1 MPSKRAPSPRKRVS
15 RRQNS
20 SAGDLAM
27 RASLIATLGAALCVI
42 GAALW
47 TPAARAAAGEFYAG
61 KTLEIIVPS
70 GAGADSYD
78 SLSRLVARHIGRHLA
93 GNPNVIVENMPGAG
107 GIRAANQLYN
117 VAPRDGTVIGMLDES
132 IYQTQLF
139 KMPALRADVTKMKW
153 IGRIIS
159 NNAVL
164 FAWHSAAVKTI
175 VDAYTKPLIVCSTGS
190 ASQLRWTMLKRLLGL
205 KLNLVTGYKG
215 TGDGLVAM
223 ERGEVEAL
231 SMPWTVFRV
240 IRADWLRDR
249 KVNILLQTGLDKAPD
264 LPNVPR
270 LVDLARNSNERQI
283 LELFSQPEKVGRSLA
298 TPPGVPAEQVAQL
311 RSAFA
316 ATLKDPGF
324 VADAARMR
332 ITLSPLPGEQLQA
345 IIERSFDYSPAIVA
359 KAEALTQNVE

>member
-1 MPSKRAPSPRKRVS
+1 
-15 RRQNS
+15 
-20 SAGDLAM
+20 M
-27 RASLIATLGAALCVI
+27 RACLILTLGVALSLIDAAP
-42 GAALW
+42 W
-47 TPAARAAAGEFYAG
+47 TPAVRAAAGEFYAG

-70 GAGADSYD
+70 GAGTDSYD
-78 SLSRLVARHIGRHLA
+78 TLSRLVARHIAKHLA

-117 VAPRDGTVIGMLDES
+117 IAPRDGTVIGMLDES
-132 IYQTQLF
+132 IYQNQLF
-139 KMPALRADVTKMKW
+139 KVPALKADVTKMNW

-164 FAWHSAAVKTI
+164 FAWHGAAVKTI
-175 VDAYTKPLIVCSTGS
+175 DDAYTKPLIVCSTGS

-205 KLNLVTGYKG
+205 KLKLVTGYKG

-240 IRADWLRDR
+240 IRADWLRDK
-249 KVNILLQTGLDKAPD
+249 KVNVLLQTGLDKATD
-264 LPNVPR
+264 LPGVPR
-270 LVDLARNSNERQI
+270 LIDLARNGNERQI
-283 LELFSQPEKVGRSLA
+283 LELFSQPEKVGRSLTA
-298 TPPGVPAEQVAQL
+298 PPAVPPEQVAQL
-311 RSAFA
+311 RAAFA

-324 VADAARMR
+324 VADAKQMR

-345 IIERSFDYSPAIVA
+345 IIEKSFQYSPAIVA

>member
-1 MPSKRAPSPRKRVS
+1 MRSSPAV
-15 RRQNS
+15 
-20 SAGDLAM
+20 
-27 RASLIATLGAALCVI
+27 TLGVVLAVVGGILSPQ
-42 GAALW
+42 GN
-47 TPAARAAAGEFYAG
+47 TAAAAEFCAG

-78 SLSRLVARHIGRHLA
+78 SLSRLIARHIGPHLP

-117 VAPRDGTVIGMLDES
+117 VAARDGTVIGMADES
-132 IYQTQLF
+132 IYQNQLF
-139 KMPALRADVTKMKW
+139 KIPALKADVTKMNW

-175 VDAYTKPLIVCSTGS
+175 DDAYTKPLIVCSTGS

-215 TGDGLVAM
+215 TGEGLVAM

-240 IRADWLRDR
+240 IRAAWLRDK
-249 KVNILLQTGLDKAPD
+249 KVNVLLQTGLEKAPD
-264 LPNVPR
+264 LQNVPR
-270 LVDLARNSNERQI
+270 LVDLAHNNEQRQI
-283 LELFSQPEKVGRSLA
+283 LELFSQPEKVGRSLTA
-298 TPPGVPAEQVAQL
+298 PPGVPAERVAQL
-311 RSAFA
+311 RAAFA
-316 ATLKDPGF
+316 ATLKDPSF

-332 ITLSPLPGEQLQA
+332 IALSPLPGEQLQV
-345 IIERSFDYSPAIVA
+345 IIQKSFDYSPAIVA

>member
-1 MPSKRAPSPRKRVS
+1 MRSSPAV
-15 RRQNS
+15 
-20 SAGDLAM
+20 
-27 RASLIATLGAALCVI
+27 TLGAVLAVI
-42 GAALW
+42 GATLSQGN
-47 TPAARAAAGEFYAG
+47 PAAAAEFYAG

-78 SLSRLVARHIGRHLA
+78 TLSRLVARHIGRHLP

-117 VAPRDGTVIGMLDES
+117 VAARDGTVIGMADES
-132 IYQTQLF
+132 IYQNQLF
-139 KMPALRADVTKMKW
+139 KVPALKADVTKMNW

-175 VDAYTKPLIVCSTGS
+175 DDAYTKPLIVCSTGS
-190 ASQLRWTMLKRLLGL
+190 ASQLRWTMLKRLLRL
-205 KLNLVTGYKG
+205 KLKLVTGYKG

-240 IRADWLRDR
+240 IRADWLRDK
-249 KVNILLQTGLDKAPD
+249 KVNVLLQTGLEKAPD
-264 LPNVPR
+264 LPGVPR
-270 LVDLARNSNERQI
+270 LVDLAHNDEQRQI
-283 LELFSQPEKVGRSLA
+283 LELFSQPEKVGRSLTA
-298 TPPGVPAEQVAQL
+298 PPGVPAERVAQL
-311 RSAFA
+311 RAAFA
-316 ATLKDPGF
+316 ATLKDPSF
-324 VADAARMR
+324 VTDAARMR
-332 ITLSPLPGEQLQA
+332 IALSPLPGEQLQ
-345 IIERSFDYSPAIVA
+345 IIIAKSFEYSPAIVA

>member
-1 MPSKRAPSPRKRVS
+1 
-15 RRQNS
+15 
-20 SAGDLAM
+20 M
-27 RASLIATLGAALCVI
+27 RACLTLIFGAALAV
-42 GAALW
+42 GAAPCM
-47 TPAARAAAGEFYAG
+47 TVVRAAAAEFYAG

-78 SLSRLVARHIGRHLA
+78 SLSRLVARHIGRYLG

-132 IYQTQLF
+132 IYQNQLF
-139 KMPALRADVTKMKW
+139 KVPTLKADVTKMNW
-153 IGRIIS
+153 IGRLIS

-164 FAWHSAAVKTI
+164 VAWRTATVKTI
-175 VDAYTKPLIVCSTGS
+175 DDAYTKPLIVCSTGS

-205 KLNLVTGYKG
+205 KLNLITGYKG

-231 SMPWTVFRV
+231 SMPWTIFRV
-240 IRADWLRDR
+240 TRADWLRDR
-249 KVNILLQTGLDKAPD
+249 KVNVLLQTGLDKAPD
-264 LPNVPR
+264 LPDVPR
-270 LVDLARNSNERQI
+270 LVDLARNAGERQI
-283 LELFSQPEKVGRSLA
+283 LELFSEPEKIGRSLTA
-298 TPPGVPAEQVAQL
+298 PSGVPAERVAQL

-324 VADAARMR
+324 VADATRMR
-332 ITLSPLPGEQLQA
+332 IALSPLRGDQLQA
-345 IIERSFDYSPAIVA
+345 IIEKSFDYSPAVVA
-359 KAEALTQNVE
+359 KAEALTQSVE